1 VGRRFYSALSWALSF
16 KNIKSGYPNRKISGN
31 LGSKQITH
39 QGYMPRMSRP
49 KPPVFLVVQALIM
62 GLIPLAVSGYFLSK
76 PDVSFLNIFD
86 INGSLGAISVA
97 AILAILNPV
106 QNMQRRPVERFLWG
120 LSLSHIFIFLIC
132 VSAAVTLANRP
143 GDIGPIIAYS
153 ICGYI
158 FSLVIYLL
166 STVLLEITRPG
177 DQSNSR
183 SFLICSGT
191 ILSTL
196 AYPPLFIFTL
206 QADLDLPL
214 FNPVA
219 LLRALD
225 VRLTPDLFL
234 FSVSTGSF
242 LIFLA
247 LYAWHNRGVSMQ
259 KSQVFLAHILLL
271 IYAINANF
279 YIIYALL
286 TAANLAQFLQSC
298 WSNAIGFIALYLGLY
313 LLQTLNFKSI
323 ASLQRARFMA
333 KLGLALAVGALAFFS
348 FAAIVPAS
356 VMIFPVLGV
365 FIIAG
370 FLAYVNNLESQILNR
385 TAQINLERKKSD
397 ALLANILP
405 KYVIND
411 LKEKGFSE
419 PRSLENI
426 SVMFTDFVGFTK
438 ISQEIS
444 ATKLIEE
451 LNEIFSEFDRIT
463 ESHASERIKTIGD
476 AYMCV
481 SGLERSAQSPQ
492 RNLISIALRMIAFL
506 ESRNQQNELE
516 WHLRL
521 GIASGDSV
529 AGIVGQ
535 TKYLFDLFGDAVNTA
550 ARMESYSEP
559 QSINIDQK
567 TYLAL
572 ANAPDLTFIKRPIT
586 FVKGKGDMQMYF
598 VTRADR
604 ADPEIVETV

>member
-1 VGRRFYSALSWALSF
+1 
-16 KNIKSGYPNRKISGN
+16 
-31 LGSKQITH
+31 
-39 QGYMPRMSRP
+39 MSRP
-49 KPPVFLVVQALIM
+49 KPPVFLAVQALIM

-132 VSAAVTLANRP
+132 VSAAITLANRP

-158 FSLVIYLL
+158 FSLVIYLI
-166 STVLLEITRPG
+166 STVFLEITRPG

-219 LLRALD
+219 LLRALE
-225 VRLTPDLFL
+225 VRLAPDLFL

-506 ESRNQQNELE
+506 ENRNQQNELE

-604 ADPEIVETV
+604 ADPAIVETV

>member
-1 VGRRFYSALSWALSF
+1 
-16 KNIKSGYPNRKISGN
+16 
-31 LGSKQITH
+31 
-39 QGYMPRMSRP
+39 MSRL
-49 KPPVFLVVQALIM
+49 KPPVFLAVQALIM

-106 QNMQRRPVERFLWG
+106 QNMQRRPFERFLWG
-120 LSLSHIFIFLIC
+120 LSLSYIFIFLIC
-132 VSAAVTLANRP
+132 VSAAITLANRP

-166 STVLLEITRPG
+166 SKVFLEITRPD
-177 DQSNSR
+177 DQTNSR

-219 LLRALD
+219 LLRALG

-242 LIFLA
+242 LIFLG
-247 LYAWHNRGVSMQ
+247 LYAWHNRGVSLPR
-259 KSQVFLAHILLL
+259 SRVFLAHILLL

-286 TAANLAQFLQSC
+286 TAANLAEFLQSC

-313 LLQTLNFKSI
+313 LLHRLNFKSI
-323 ASLQRARFMA
+323 ASLQRTRFMA

-348 FAAIVPAS
+348 FATIVPAS

-365 FIIAG
+365 VIIAG

-444 ATKLIEE
+444 ATKLISE
-451 LNEIFSEFDRIT
+451 LNDIFSEFDRIT
-463 ESHASERIKTIGD
+463 ENHASERIKTIGD

-481 SGLERSAQSPQ
+481 SGLEHSAQSPQ

-506 ESRNQQNELE
+506 ENRNQQNELE

-572 ANAPDLTFIKRPIT
+572 ADAPDLLFIKRPIT

-598 VTRADR
+598 VTSART
-604 ADPEIVETV
+604 ADPAIVETA

>member
-1 VGRRFYSALSWALSF
+1 
-16 KNIKSGYPNRKISGN
+16 
-31 LGSKQITH
+31 
-39 QGYMPRMSRP
+39 MSRL
-49 KPPVFLVVQALIM
+49 KPPVFLAVQALIM

-106 QNMQRRPVERFLWG
+106 QNMQRRPFERFLWG

-132 VSAAVTLANRP
+132 VSAAITLANRP

-158 FSLVIYLL
+158 FSLVVYLL
-166 STVLLEITRPG
+166 SKVFLEITRPD
-177 DQSNSR
+177 DQTNSR

-206 QADLDLPL
+206 QADLGLPL

-219 LLRALD
+219 LLRALE

-242 LIFLA
+242 LIFLG
-247 LYAWHNRGVSMQ
+247 LYSWHNRGVSLPR
-259 KSQVFLAHILLL
+259 SRVFLAHILLL

-286 TAANLAQFLQSC
+286 TAANLAEFLQSC

-313 LLQTLNFKSI
+313 LLHRLNFKSI
-323 ASLQRARFMA
+323 ASLQRTRFLA

-348 FAAIVPAS
+348 FATIVPAS

-365 FIIAG
+365 VIIAG

-506 ESRNQQNELE
+506 ENRNQQNELE

-529 AGIVGQ
+529 AGIVGK

-598 VTRADR
+598 VTRADI
-604 ADPEIVETV
+604 ADPAIVETV

>member
-1 VGRRFYSALSWALSF
+1 
-16 KNIKSGYPNRKISGN
+16 
-31 LGSKQITH
+31 
-39 QGYMPRMSRP
+39 MSRL
-49 KPPVFLVVQALIM
+49 KPPVFLAVQALIM

-106 QNMQRRPVERFLWG
+106 QNMQRRPFERFLWG

-132 VSAAVTLANRP
+132 VSAAITLANRP

-166 STVLLEITRPG
+166 SKVFLEITRPD
-177 DQSNSR
+177 DQTNSR

-206 QADLDLPL
+206 QADLGLPL

-219 LLRALD
+219 LLRALE

-242 LIFLA
+242 LIFLG
-247 LYAWHNRGVSMQ
+247 LYAWHNRGVSLPR
-259 KSQVFLAHILLL
+259 SRVFLAHILLL

-286 TAANLAQFLQSC
+286 TASNLAEFLQSC

-313 LLQTLNFKSI
+313 LLHRLNFKSI
-323 ASLQRARFMA
+323 ASLQRTRFMA

-348 FAAIVPAS
+348 FATIVPAS

-365 FIIAG
+365 VIIAG

-444 ATKLIEE
+444 ATKLISE
-451 LNEIFSEFDRIT
+451 LNDIFSEFDRIT
-463 ESHASERIKTIGD
+463 ENHASERIKTIGD

-481 SGLERSAQSPQ
+481 SGLEHSAQSPQ

-506 ESRNQQNELE
+506 ENRNQQNELE

-572 ANAPDLTFIKRPIT
+572 ADAPDLLFIKRPIT

-598 VTRADR
+598 VTSART
-604 ADPEIVETV
+604 ADPAIVETA

>member
-1 VGRRFYSALSWALSF
+1 
-16 KNIKSGYPNRKISGN
+16 
-31 LGSKQITH
+31 
-39 QGYMPRMSRP
+39 MSRL
-49 KPPVFLVVQALIM
+49 KPPVFLAVQALIM

-106 QNMQRRPVERFLWG
+106 QNMQRRPFERFLWG

-132 VSAAVTLANRP
+132 VSAAITLANRP

-166 STVLLEITRPG
+166 SKVFLEITRPD
-177 DQSNSR
+177 DQTNSR

-219 LLRALD
+219 LLRALE

-242 LIFLA
+242 LIFLG
-247 LYAWHNRGVSMQ
+247 LYAWHNRGVSLPR
-259 KSQVFLAHILLL
+259 SRVFLAHILLL

-286 TAANLAQFLQSC
+286 TAANLAEFLQSC

-313 LLQTLNFKSI
+313 LLHRLNFKSI
-323 ASLQRARFMA
+323 ASLQRTRFMA

-348 FAAIVPAS
+348 FATIVPAS
-356 VMIFPVLGV
+356 VMIFPVLGIV
-365 FIIAG
+365 IIAG

-444 ATKLIEE
+444 ATKLISE
-451 LNEIFSEFDRIT
+451 LNDIFSEFDRIT
-463 ESHASERIKTIGD
+463 ENHASERIKTIGD

-481 SGLERSAQSPQ
+481 SGLEHSAQSPQ

-506 ESRNQQNELE
+506 ENRNQQNELE

-572 ANAPDLTFIKRPIT
+572 ADAPDLLFIKRPIT

-598 VTRADR
+598 VTSART
-604 ADPEIVETV
+604 ADPAIVETA

>member
-1 VGRRFYSALSWALSF
+1 
-16 KNIKSGYPNRKISGN
+16 
-31 LGSKQITH
+31 
-39 QGYMPRMSRP
+39 MSRL
-49 KPPVFLVVQALIM
+49 KPPVFLAVQALIM

-106 QNMQRRPVERFLWG
+106 QNMQRRPFERFLWG

-132 VSAAVTLANRP
+132 VSAAITLANRP

-166 STVLLEITRPG
+166 SKVFLEITRPD
-177 DQSNSR
+177 DQTNSR

-206 QADLDLPL
+206 QADLGLPL

-219 LLRALD
+219 LLRALE

-242 LIFLA
+242 LIFLG
-247 LYAWHNRGVSMQ
+247 LYAWHNRGVSLPR
-259 KSQVFLAHILLL
+259 SRVFLAHILLL

-286 TAANLAQFLQSC
+286 TAANLAEFLQSC

-313 LLQTLNFKSI
+313 LLHRLNFKSI
-323 ASLQRARFMA
+323 ASLQRTRFMA
-333 KLGLALAVGALAFFS
+333 KLGLVLAVGSLAFFS

-365 FIIAG
+365 VIIAG

-444 ATKLIEE
+444 ATKLISE
-451 LNEIFSEFDRIT
+451 LNDIFSEFDRIT
-463 ESHASERIKTIGD
+463 ENHASERIKTIGD

-481 SGLERSAQSPQ
+481 SGLEHSAQSPQ

-506 ESRNQQNELE
+506 ENRNQQNELE

-572 ANAPDLTFIKRPIT
+572 ADAPDLLFIKRPIT

-598 VTRADR
+598 VTSART
-604 ADPEIVETV
+604 ADPAIVETA

>member
-1 VGRRFYSALSWALSF
+1 
-16 KNIKSGYPNRKISGN
+16 
-31 LGSKQITH
+31 
-39 QGYMPRMSRP
+39 MSRL
-49 KPPVFLVVQALIM
+49 KPPVFLAVQALIM

-106 QNMQRRPVERFLWG
+106 QNMQRRPFERFLWG

-132 VSAAVTLANRP
+132 VSAAITLANRP

-166 STVLLEITRPG
+166 SKVFLEITRPD
-177 DQSNSR
+177 DQTNSR

-206 QADLDLPL
+206 QADLGLPL

-219 LLRALD
+219 LLRALE

-242 LIFLA
+242 LIFLG
-247 LYAWHNRGVSMQ
+247 LYAWHNRGVSLPR
-259 KSQVFLAHILLL
+259 SRVFLAHILLL

-286 TAANLAQFLQSC
+286 TAANLAEFLQSC

-313 LLQTLNFKSI
+313 LLHRLNFKSI
-323 ASLQRARFMA
+323 ASLQRTRFMA

-348 FAAIVPAS
+348 FATIVPAS

-365 FIIAG
+365 VIIAG
-370 FLAYVNNLESQILNR
+370 FLAYVNNMESQILNR

-444 ATKLIEE
+444 ATKLISE
-451 LNEIFSEFDRIT
+451 LNDIFSEFDRIT
-463 ESHASERIKTIGD
+463 ENHASERIKTIGD

-481 SGLERSAQSPQ
+481 SGLEHSAQSPQ

-506 ESRNQQNELE
+506 ENRNQQNELE

-572 ANAPDLTFIKRPIT
+572 ADAPDLLFIKRPIT

-598 VTRADR
+598 VTSART
-604 ADPEIVETV
+604 ADPAIVETA

>member
-1 VGRRFYSALSWALSF
+1 VGRRFYGALSWALSF

-62 GLIPLAVSGYFLSK
+62 GLIPLAVSGYFLSNT
-76 PDVSFLNIFD
+76 DVSFLNIFD

-506 ESRNQQNELE
+506 ENRNQQNELE

>member
-1 VGRRFYSALSWALSF
+1 
-16 KNIKSGYPNRKISGN
+16 
-31 LGSKQITH
+31 
-39 QGYMPRMSRP
+39 MSRL
-49 KPPVFLVVQALIM
+49 KPPVFLAVQALIM

-106 QNMQRRPVERFLWG
+106 QNMQRRPFERFLWG

-132 VSAAVTLANRP
+132 VSAAITLANRP

-166 STVLLEITRPG
+166 SKVFLEITRPD
-177 DQSNSR
+177 DQTNSR

-206 QADLDLPL
+206 QADLGLPL

-219 LLRALD
+219 LLRALE

-242 LIFLA
+242 LIFLG
-247 LYAWHNRGVSMQ
+247 LYAWHNRGVSLPR
-259 KSQVFLAHILLL
+259 SRVFLAHILLL

-286 TAANLAQFLQSC
+286 TAANLAEFLQSC

-313 LLQTLNFKSI
+313 LLHRLNFKSI
-323 ASLQRARFMA
+323 ASLQRTRFMA

-348 FAAIVPAS
+348 FATIVPAS
-356 VMIFPVLGV
+356 VMIFPVLGAV
-365 FIIAG
+365 IIAG

-444 ATKLIEE
+444 ATKLISE
-451 LNEIFSEFDRIT
+451 LNDIFSEFDRIT
-463 ESHASERIKTIGD
+463 ENHASERIKTIGD

-481 SGLERSAQSPQ
+481 SGLEHSAQSPQ

-506 ESRNQQNELE
+506 ENRNQQNELE

-572 ANAPDLTFIKRPIT
+572 ADAPDLLFIKRPIT

-598 VTRADR
+598 VTSART
-604 ADPEIVETV
+604 ADPAIVETA

>member
-1 VGRRFYSALSWALSF
+1 
-16 KNIKSGYPNRKISGN
+16 
-31 LGSKQITH
+31 
-39 QGYMPRMSRP
+39 MSSP
-49 KPPVFLVVQALIM
+49 KPPIFLAVQALMM
-62 GLIPLAVSGYFLSK
+62 GLIPLAISGYFLSK

-97 AILAILNPV
+97 AILAILNPM

-132 VSAAVTLANRP
+132 VSAAITLANRP

-166 STVLLEITRPG
+166 STVFLEITRPG
-177 DQSNSR
+177 DQRNSR

-219 LLRALD
+219 LLRALE

-242 LIFLA
+242 LIFLG

-259 KSQVFLAHILLL
+259 KSQVFLAHVLLL

-506 ESRNQQNELE
+506 ENRNQQNELE

-598 VTRADR
+598 VTRADI
-604 ADPEIVETV
+604 ADPAIVETV

>member
-1 VGRRFYSALSWALSF
+1 MRRL
-16 KNIKSGYPNRKISGN
+16 
-31 LGSKQITH
+31 
-39 QGYMPRMSRP
+39 
-49 KPPVFLVVQALIM
+49 KPPVFLAVQALIM

-106 QNMQRRPVERFLWG
+106 QNMQRRPFERFLWG

-132 VSAAVTLANRP
+132 VSAAITLANRP

-158 FSLVIYLL
+158 FSLVVYLL
-166 STVLLEITRPG
+166 SKVFLEITRPD
-177 DQSNSR
+177 DQTNSR

-206 QADLDLPL
+206 QADLGLPL

-219 LLRALD
+219 LLRALE

-242 LIFLA
+242 LIFSG
-247 LYAWHNRGVSMQ
+247 LYAWLNRGVSLPR
-259 KSQVFLAHILLL
+259 SRVFLAHILLL

-286 TAANLAQFLQSC
+286 TAANLAEFLQSC

-313 LLQTLNFKSI
+313 LLHRLNFKSI
-323 ASLQRARFMA
+323 ASLQRTRFMA

-365 FIIAG
+365 VIIAG

-444 ATKLIEE
+444 ATKLISE
-451 LNEIFSEFDRIT
+451 LNDIFSEFDRIT
-463 ESHASERIKTIGD
+463 ENHASERIKTIGD

-481 SGLERSAQSPQ
+481 SGLEHSAQSPQ

-506 ESRNQQNELE
+506 ENRNQQNELE

-550 ARMESYSEP
+550 ARMESYSKP

-572 ANAPDLTFIKRPIT
+572 ADAPDLLFIKRPVT

-598 VTRADR
+598 VTSART
-604 ADPEIVETV
+604 ADPAFVETA

>member
-1 VGRRFYSALSWALSF
+1 
-16 KNIKSGYPNRKISGN
+16 
-31 LGSKQITH
+31 
-39 QGYMPRMSRP
+39 MSRP

-62 GLIPLAVSGYFLSK
+62 GLIPLAVSGYFLSN

-177 DQSNSR
+177 HQSNSR

-219 LLRALD
+219 LLRALE
-225 VRLTPDLFL
+225 VRLAPDLFL

-506 ESRNQQNELE
+506 ENRNQQNELE

-604 ADPEIVETV
+604 ADPAIVETV

>member
-1 VGRRFYSALSWALSF
+1 
-16 KNIKSGYPNRKISGN
+16 
-31 LGSKQITH
+31 
-39 QGYMPRMSRP
+39 MSRP
-49 KPPVFLVVQALIM
+49 KPPVFLVVQALII
-62 GLIPLAVSGYFLSK
+62 GLIPLAVSGYFLSN
-76 PDVSFLNIFD
+76 PDVSFLNLFD

-166 STVLLEITRPG
+166 STVFLEITRPG

-206 QADLDLPL
+206 QADLNLPL

-234 FSVSTGSF
+234 FSISTGSF
-242 LIFLA
+242 LIFLG

-259 KSQVFLAHILLL
+259 KSQVFLAHILLM

-313 LLQTLNFKSI
+313 LLQTLNFKSL

-370 FLAYVNNLESQILNR
+370 FLAYVNNLESQIINR

-506 ESRNQQNELE
+506 ENRNQQNELE

-529 AGIVGQ
+529 AGIVGK

-598 VTRADR
+598 VTRADI
-604 ADPEIVETV
+604 ADPAIVETV

>member
-1 VGRRFYSALSWALSF
+1 
-16 KNIKSGYPNRKISGN
+16 
-31 LGSKQITH
+31 
-39 QGYMPRMSRP
+39 MSRL
-49 KPPVFLVVQALIM
+49 KPPVFLAVQALIM

-106 QNMQRRPVERFLWG
+106 QNMQRRPFERFLWG

-132 VSAAVTLANRP
+132 VSAAITLANRP

-166 STVLLEITRPG
+166 SKVFLEITRPD
-177 DQSNSR
+177 DQTNSR

-206 QADLDLPL
+206 QADLGLPL

-219 LLRALD
+219 LLRALE

-242 LIFLA
+242 LIFSG
-247 LYAWHNRGVSMQ
+247 LYAWLNRGVSLPR
-259 KSQVFLAHILLL
+259 SRVFLAHILLL

-286 TAANLAQFLQSC
+286 TAANLAEFLQSC

-313 LLQTLNFKSI
+313 LLHRLNFKSI
-323 ASLQRARFMA
+323 ASLQRTRFMA

-365 FIIAG
+365 VIIAG

-444 ATKLIEE
+444 ATKLISE
-451 LNEIFSEFDRIT
+451 LNDIFSEFDRIT
-463 ESHASERIKTIGD
+463 ENHASERIKTIGD

-481 SGLERSAQSPQ
+481 SGLEHSAQSPQ

-506 ESRNQQNELE
+506 ENRNQQNELE

-572 ANAPDLTFIKRPIT
+572 ADAPDLLFIKRPIT

-598 VTRADR
+598 VTSART
-604 ADPEIVETV
+604 ADPAIVETA

>member
-1 VGRRFYSALSWALSF
+1 
-16 KNIKSGYPNRKISGN
+16 
-31 LGSKQITH
+31 
-39 QGYMPRMSRP
+39 M
-49 KPPVFLVVQALIM
+49 M
-62 GLIPLAVSGYFLSK
+62 GLIPLAISGYFLSK

-166 STVLLEITRPG
+166 STVFLEITRPG
-177 DQSNSR
+177 DQRNSR

-219 LLRALD
+219 LLRALE

-242 LIFLA
+242 LIFLG

-259 KSQVFLAHILLL
+259 KSQVFLAHVLLL

-348 FAAIVPAS
+348 FAAIVPTS
-356 VMIFPVLGV
+356 VMIFPVFGV

-506 ESRNQQNELE
+506 ENRNQQNELE

>member
-1 VGRRFYSALSWALSF
+1 MRRL
-16 KNIKSGYPNRKISGN
+16 
-31 LGSKQITH
+31 
-39 QGYMPRMSRP
+39 
-49 KPPVFLVVQALIM
+49 KPAVFLAVQALIM

-106 QNMQRRPVERFLWG
+106 QNMQRRPFERFLWG

-132 VSAAVTLANRP
+132 VSAAITLANRP

-166 STVLLEITRPG
+166 SKVFLEITRPD
-177 DQSNSR
+177 DQTNSR

-206 QADLDLPL
+206 QADLGLPL

-219 LLRALD
+219 LLRALE

-242 LIFLA
+242 LIFLG
-247 LYAWHNRGVSMQ
+247 LYAWHNRGVSLPR
-259 KSQVFLAHILLL
+259 SRVFLAHILLL

-286 TAANLAQFLQSC
+286 TAANLAEFLQSC

-313 LLQTLNFKSI
+313 LLHRLNFKSI
-323 ASLQRARFMA
+323 ASLQRTRFMA

-365 FIIAG
+365 VIIAG

-444 ATKLIEE
+444 ATKLISE
-451 LNEIFSEFDRIT
+451 LNDIFSEFDRIT
-463 ESHASERIKTIGD
+463 ENHASERIKTIGD

-481 SGLERSAQSPQ
+481 SGLEHSAQSPQ

-506 ESRNQQNELE
+506 ENRNQQNELE

-572 ANAPDLTFIKRPIT
+572 ADAPDLLFIKRPIT

-598 VTRADR
+598 VTSART
-604 ADPEIVETV
+604 ADPAIVETA

>member
-1 VGRRFYSALSWALSF
+1 
-16 KNIKSGYPNRKISGN
+16 
-31 LGSKQITH
+31 
-39 QGYMPRMSRP
+39 MSRL
-49 KPPVFLVVQALIM
+49 KPPVFLAVQALIM

-166 STVLLEITRPG
+166 STVFLEITRPG

-206 QADLDLPL
+206 QADLNLPL

-234 FSVSTGSF
+234 FSISTGSF
-242 LIFLA
+242 LIFLG

-259 KSQVFLAHILLL
+259 KSQVFLAHILLM

-370 FLAYVNNLESQILNR
+370 FLAYVNNLESQIINR

-506 ESRNQQNELE
+506 ENRNQQNELE

-529 AGIVGQ
+529 AGIVGK

-598 VTRADR
+598 VTRADI
-604 ADPEIVETV
+604 ADPAIVETV

>member
-1 VGRRFYSALSWALSF
+1 
-16 KNIKSGYPNRKISGN
+16 
-31 LGSKQITH
+31 
-39 QGYMPRMSRP
+39 MSRL
-49 KPPVFLVVQALIM
+49 KPPVFLAVQALIM

-106 QNMQRRPVERFLWG
+106 QNMQRRPFERFLWG

-132 VSAAVTLANRP
+132 VSAAITLANRP

-166 STVLLEITRPG
+166 SKVFLEITRPD
-177 DQSNSR
+177 DQTNSR

-206 QADLDLPL
+206 QADLGLPL

-219 LLRALD
+219 LLRALE

-242 LIFLA
+242 LIFLG
-247 LYAWHNRGVSMQ
+247 LYAWHNRGVSLPR
-259 KSQVFLAHILLL
+259 SRVFLAHILLL

-286 TAANLAQFLQSC
+286 TAANLAEFLQSC

-313 LLQTLNFKSI
+313 LLHRLNFKSI
-323 ASLQRARFMA
+323 ASLQRTRFMA

-348 FAAIVPAS
+348 FAMIVPAS
-356 VMIFPVLGV
+356 VMIFPVLGLV
-365 FIIAG
+365 IIAG

-444 ATKLIEE
+444 ATKLISE
-451 LNEIFSEFDRIT
+451 LNDIFSEFDRIT
-463 ESHASERIKTIGD
+463 ENHASERIKTIGD

-481 SGLERSAQSPQ
+481 SGLEHSAQSPQ

-506 ESRNQQNELE
+506 ENRNQQNELE

-572 ANAPDLTFIKRPIT
+572 ADAPDLLFIKRPIT

-598 VTRADR
+598 VTSART
-604 ADPEIVETV
+604 ADPAIVETA

>member
-1 VGRRFYSALSWALSF
+1 MRRL
-16 KNIKSGYPNRKISGN
+16 K
-31 LGSKQITH
+31 T
-39 QGYMPRMSRP
+39 
-49 KPPVFLVVQALIM
+49 PVFLAVQALIM

-106 QNMQRRPVERFLWG
+106 QNMQRRPFERFLWG

-132 VSAAVTLANRP
+132 VSAAITLANRP

-166 STVLLEITRPG
+166 SKVFLEITRPD
-177 DQSNSR
+177 DQTNSR

-206 QADLDLPL
+206 QADLGLPL

-219 LLRALD
+219 LLRALE

-242 LIFLA
+242 LIFLG
-247 LYAWHNRGVSMQ
+247 LYAWHNRGVSLPR
-259 KSQVFLAHILLL
+259 SRVFLAHILLL

-286 TAANLAQFLQSC
+286 TAANLAEFLQSC

-313 LLQTLNFKSI
+313 LLHRLNFKSI
-323 ASLQRARFMA
+323 ASLQRTRFMA

-365 FIIAG
+365 VIIAG

-426 SVMFTDFVGFTK
+426 SIMFTDFVGFTK

-444 ATKLIEE
+444 ATKLISE
-451 LNEIFSEFDRIT
+451 LNDIFSEFDRIT
-463 ESHASERIKTIGD
+463 ENHASERIKTIGD

-481 SGLERSAQSPQ
+481 SGLEHSAQSPQ

-506 ESRNQQNELE
+506 ENRNQQNELE

-572 ANAPDLTFIKRPIT
+572 ADAPDLLFIKRPIT

-598 VTRADR
+598 VTSART
-604 ADPEIVETV
+604 ADPAIVETA

>member
-1 VGRRFYSALSWALSF
+1 MRRL
-16 KNIKSGYPNRKISGN
+16 
-31 LGSKQITH
+31 
-39 QGYMPRMSRP
+39 
-49 KPPVFLVVQALIM
+49 KPPVFLAVQALIM

-106 QNMQRRPVERFLWG
+106 QNMQRRPFERFLWG

-132 VSAAVTLANRP
+132 VSAAITLANRP

-158 FSLVIYLL
+158 FSLVVYLL
-166 STVLLEITRPG
+166 SKVFLEITRPD
-177 DQSNSR
+177 DQTNSR

-206 QADLDLPL
+206 QADLGLPL

-219 LLRALD
+219 LLRALE

-242 LIFLA
+242 LIFSG
-247 LYAWHNRGVSMQ
+247 LYAWLNRGVSLPR
-259 KSQVFLAHILLL
+259 SRVFLAHILLL

-286 TAANLAQFLQSC
+286 TAANLAEFLQSC

-313 LLQTLNFKSI
+313 LLHRLNFKSI
-323 ASLQRARFMA
+323 ALLQRTRFMA

-348 FAAIVPAS
+348 FATIVPAS

-365 FIIAG
+365 VIIAG

-444 ATKLIEE
+444 ATKLISE
-451 LNEIFSEFDRIT
+451 LNDIFSEFDRIT
-463 ESHASERIKTIGD
+463 ENHASERIKTIGD

-481 SGLERSAQSPQ
+481 SGLEHSAQSPQ

-506 ESRNQQNELE
+506 ENRNQQNELE

-572 ANAPDLTFIKRPIT
+572 ADAPDLLFIKRPIT

-598 VTRADR
+598 VTSART
-604 ADPEIVETV
+604 ADPAIVETA

>member
-1 VGRRFYSALSWALSF
+1 
-16 KNIKSGYPNRKISGN
+16 
-31 LGSKQITH
+31 
-39 QGYMPRMSRP
+39 MSRP

-62 GLIPLAVSGYFLSK
+62 GLIPLAVSGYFLSNT
-76 PDVSFLNIFD
+76 DVSFLNIFD

-177 DQSNSR
+177 HQSNSR

-506 ESRNQQNELE
+506 ENRNQQNELE

-604 ADPEIVETV
+604 ADPAIVETV

>member
-1 VGRRFYSALSWALSF
+1 MRRL
-16 KNIKSGYPNRKISGN
+16 
-31 LGSKQITH
+31 
-39 QGYMPRMSRP
+39 
-49 KPPVFLVVQALIM
+49 KPPVFLAVQALIM

-106 QNMQRRPVERFLWG
+106 QNMQRRPFERFLWG

-132 VSAAVTLANRP
+132 VSAAITLANRP

-158 FSLVIYLL
+158 FSLVVYLL
-166 STVLLEITRPG
+166 SKVFLEITRPD
-177 DQSNSR
+177 DQTNSR

-206 QADLDLPL
+206 QADLGLPL

-219 LLRALD
+219 LLRALE

-242 LIFLA
+242 LIFLG
-247 LYAWHNRGVSMQ
+247 LYAWHNRGVSLPR
-259 KSQVFLAHILLL
+259 SRVFLAHILLL

-286 TAANLAQFLQSC
+286 TAANLAEFLQSC

-313 LLQTLNFKSI
+313 LLHRLNFKSI
-323 ASLQRARFMA
+323 ASLQRTRFMA

-365 FIIAG
+365 VIIAG

-444 ATKLIEE
+444 ATKLISE
-451 LNEIFSEFDRIT
+451 LNDIFSEFDRIT
-463 ESHASERIKTIGD
+463 ENHASERIKTIGD

-481 SGLERSAQSPQ
+481 SGLEHSAQSPQ

-506 ESRNQQNELE
+506 ENRNQQNELE

-572 ANAPDLTFIKRPIT
+572 ADAPDLLFIKRPIT

-598 VTRADR
+598 VTSART
-604 ADPEIVETV
+604 ADPAFVETA

>member
-1 VGRRFYSALSWALSF
+1 
-16 KNIKSGYPNRKISGN
+16 
-31 LGSKQITH
+31 
-39 QGYMPRMSRP
+39 MSRL
-49 KPPVFLVVQALIM
+49 KPPVFLAVQALIM

-106 QNMQRRPVERFLWG
+106 QNMQRRPFERFLWG

-132 VSAAVTLANRP
+132 VSAAITLANRP

-166 STVLLEITRPG
+166 SKVFLEITRPD
-177 DQSNSR
+177 DQTNSR

-206 QADLDLPL
+206 QADLGLPL

-219 LLRALD
+219 LLRALE

-242 LIFLA
+242 LIFLG
-247 LYAWHNRGVSMQ
+247 LYAWHNRGVSLPR
-259 KSQVFLAHILLL
+259 SRVFLAHILLL

-286 TAANLAQFLQSC
+286 TAANLAEFLQSC

-313 LLQTLNFKSI
+313 LLHRLNFKSI
-323 ASLQRARFMA
+323 ASLQRTRFMA

-348 FAAIVPAS
+348 FATIVPAS
-356 VMIFPVLGV
+356 VMLFPVLGV
-365 FIIAG
+365 VIIAG

-444 ATKLIEE
+444 ATKLISE
-451 LNEIFSEFDRIT
+451 LNDIFSEFDRIT
-463 ESHASERIKTIGD
+463 ENHASERIKTIGD

-481 SGLERSAQSPQ
+481 SGLEHSAQSPQ

-506 ESRNQQNELE
+506 ENRNQQNELE

-572 ANAPDLTFIKRPIT
+572 ADAPDLLFIKRPIT

-598 VTRADR
+598 VTSART
-604 ADPEIVETV
+604 ADPAIVETA

>member
-1 VGRRFYSALSWALSF
+1 
-16 KNIKSGYPNRKISGN
+16 
-31 LGSKQITH
+31 
-39 QGYMPRMSRP
+39 MSRP
-49 KPPVFLVVQALIM
+49 KPPVFLAVQALIM

-219 LLRALD
+219 LLRALE

-242 LIFLA
+242 LIFLG

-506 ESRNQQNELE
+506 ENRNQQNELE

-559 QSINIDQK
+559 QSINIDQN

-572 ANAPDLTFIKRPIT
+572 ADAPDLTFIKRPIT

-604 ADPEIVETV
+604 ADPAIVETV

>member
-1 VGRRFYSALSWALSF
+1 MRRL
-16 KNIKSGYPNRKISGN
+16 
-31 LGSKQITH
+31 
-39 QGYMPRMSRP
+39 
-49 KPPVFLVVQALIM
+49 KPAVFLAVQALIM

-106 QNMQRRPVERFLWG
+106 QNMQRRPFERFLWG

-132 VSAAVTLANRP
+132 VSAAITLVNRP

-166 STVLLEITRPG
+166 SKVFLEITRPD
-177 DQSNSR
+177 DQTNSR

-219 LLRALD
+219 LLRALE

-242 LIFLA
+242 LIFLG
-247 LYAWHNRGVSMQ
+247 LYAWHNRGVSLPR
-259 KSQVFLAHILLL
+259 SRVFLAHILLL

-286 TAANLAQFLQSC
+286 TAANLAEFLQSC

-313 LLQTLNFKSI
+313 LLHRLNFKSI
-323 ASLQRARFMA
+323 ASLQRTRFMA

-348 FAAIVPAS
+348 FATIVPAS

-365 FIIAG
+365 VIIAG

-444 ATKLIEE
+444 ATKLISE
-451 LNEIFSEFDRIT
+451 LNDIFSEFDRIT
-463 ESHASERIKTIGD
+463 ENHASERIKTIGD

-481 SGLERSAQSPQ
+481 SGLEHSAQSPQ

-506 ESRNQQNELE
+506 ENRNQQNELE

-572 ANAPDLTFIKRPIT
+572 ADAPDLLFIKRPIT

-598 VTRADR
+598 VTSART
-604 ADPEIVETV
+604 ADPAFVETA

>member
-1 VGRRFYSALSWALSF
+1 
-16 KNIKSGYPNRKISGN
+16 
-31 LGSKQITH
+31 
-39 QGYMPRMSRP
+39 MSRL
-49 KPPVFLVVQALIM
+49 KPPVFLAVQALIM

-106 QNMQRRPVERFLWG
+106 QNMQRRPFERFLWG

-132 VSAAVTLANRP
+132 VSAAITLANRP

-158 FSLVIYLL
+158 FSLVVYLL
-166 STVLLEITRPG
+166 SKVFLEITRPD
-177 DQSNSR
+177 DQTNSR

-206 QADLDLPL
+206 QADLGLPL

-219 LLRALD
+219 LLRALE

-242 LIFLA
+242 LIFLG
-247 LYAWHNRGVSMQ
+247 LYAWHNRGVSLPR
-259 KSQVFLAHILLL
+259 SRVFLAHILLL

-286 TAANLAQFLQSC
+286 TAANLAEFLQSC

-313 LLQTLNFKSI
+313 LLHRLNFKSI
-323 ASLQRARFMA
+323 ASLQRTRFLA

-348 FAAIVPAS
+348 FATIVPAS

-365 FIIAG
+365 VIIAG

-444 ATKLIEE
+444 ATKLISE
-451 LNEIFSEFDRIT
+451 LNDIFSEFDRIT
-463 ESHASERIKTIGD
+463 ENHASERIKTIGD

-481 SGLERSAQSPQ
+481 SGLEHSAQSPQ

-506 ESRNQQNELE
+506 ENRNQQNEPE

-572 ANAPDLTFIKRPIT
+572 ADAPDLLFIKRPIT

-598 VTRADR
+598 VTSART
-604 ADPEIVETV
+604 ADPAIVETA

>member
-1 VGRRFYSALSWALSF
+1 VGRRFYSALSRALYF
-16 KNIKSGYPNRKISGN
+16 KNIKSGYPNQKISGN
-31 LGSKQITH
+31 LGSKKITH
-39 QGYMPRMSRP
+39 QGYMSRMSRP
-49 KPPVFLVVQALIM
+49 KPPVFSAVQALMI

-132 VSAAVTLANRP
+132 VSAAITLTNRP

-158 FSLVIYLL
+158 FSLVIYLI
-166 STVLLEITRPG
+166 STVFLEITRPG

-219 LLRALD
+219 LLQALE

-234 FSVSTGSF
+234 FSVSLGSF

-286 TAANLAQFLQSC
+286 TAANLAQFLKSC

-323 ASLQRARFMA
+323 TSLQRARFMA

-444 ATKLIEE
+444 ATTLIEE
-451 LNEIFSEFDRIT
+451 LNDIFSEFDRIT

-506 ESRNQQNELE
+506 ENRNQQNELE

-598 VTRADR
+598 VTRAGR
-604 ADPEIVETV
+604 ADPAIVETV

>member
-1 VGRRFYSALSWALSF
+1 MRRL
-16 KNIKSGYPNRKISGN
+16 K
-31 LGSKQITH
+31 H
-39 QGYMPRMSRP
+39 
-49 KPPVFLVVQALIM
+49 PVFLAVQALIM

-106 QNMQRRPVERFLWG
+106 QNMQRRPFERFLWG

-132 VSAAVTLANRP
+132 VSAAITLANRP

-158 FSLVIYLL
+158 FSLVVYLL
-166 STVLLEITRPG
+166 SKVFLEITRPD
-177 DQSNSR
+177 DQTNSR

-206 QADLDLPL
+206 QADLGLPL

-219 LLRALD
+219 LLRALE

-242 LIFLA
+242 LIFLG
-247 LYAWHNRGVSMQ
+247 LYAWHNRGVSLPR
-259 KSQVFLAHILLL
+259 SRVFLAHILLL

-286 TAANLAQFLQSC
+286 TAANLAEFLQSC

-313 LLQTLNFKSI
+313 LLHRLNFKSI
-323 ASLQRARFMA
+323 ASLQRTRFMA

-348 FAAIVPAS
+348 FATIVPAS

-365 FIIAG
+365 VIIAG

-444 ATKLIEE
+444 ATKLISE
-451 LNEIFSEFDRIT
+451 LNDIFSEFDRIT
-463 ESHASERIKTIGD
+463 ENHASERIKTIGD

-481 SGLERSAQSPQ
+481 SGLEHSAQSPQ

-506 ESRNQQNELE
+506 ENRNQQNELE

-572 ANAPDLTFIKRPIT
+572 ADAPDLLFIKRPIT

-598 VTRADR
+598 VTSART
-604 ADPEIVETV
+604 ADPAIVETA

>member
-1 VGRRFYSALSWALSF
+1 
-16 KNIKSGYPNRKISGN
+16 
-31 LGSKQITH
+31 
-39 QGYMPRMSRP
+39 MSRL
-49 KPPVFLVVQALIM
+49 KPPVFLAVQALIM

-106 QNMQRRPVERFLWG
+106 QNMQRRPFERFLWG

-132 VSAAVTLANRP
+132 VSAAITLANRP

-158 FSLVIYLL
+158 FSLVVYLL
-166 STVLLEITRPG
+166 SKVFLEITRPD
-177 DQSNSR
+177 DQTNSR

-206 QADLDLPL
+206 QADLGLPL
-214 FNPVA
+214 FSPVA
-219 LLRALD
+219 LLRALE

-242 LIFLA
+242 LIFLG
-247 LYAWHNRGVSMQ
+247 LYSWHNRGVSLPR
-259 KSQVFLAHILLL
+259 SRVFLAHILLL

-286 TAANLAQFLQSC
+286 TAANLAEFLQSC

-313 LLQTLNFKSI
+313 LLHRLNFKSI
-323 ASLQRARFMA
+323 ASLQRTRFLA

-348 FAAIVPAS
+348 FATIVPAS

-365 FIIAG
+365 VIIAG

-481 SGLERSAQSPQ
+481 SGLEHSAQSPQ

-506 ESRNQQNELE
+506 ENRNQQNEPE

-572 ANAPDLTFIKRPIT
+572 ADAPDLLFIKRPIT

-598 VTRADR
+598 VTSART
-604 ADPEIVETV
+604 ADPAIVETA

>member
-1 VGRRFYSALSWALSF
+1 
-16 KNIKSGYPNRKISGN
+16 
-31 LGSKQITH
+31 
-39 QGYMPRMSRP
+39 MSRL
-49 KPPVFLVVQALIM
+49 KPPVFLAVQALIM

-106 QNMQRRPVERFLWG
+106 QNMQRRPFERFLWG

-132 VSAAVTLANRP
+132 VSAAITLANRP

-166 STVLLEITRPG
+166 SKVFLEITRPD
-177 DQSNSR
+177 DQTNSR

-206 QADLDLPL
+206 QADLGLPL

-219 LLRALD
+219 LLRALE

-242 LIFLA
+242 LIFLG
-247 LYAWHNRGVSMQ
+247 LYAWHNRGVSLPR
-259 KSQVFLAHILLL
+259 SRVFLAHILLL

-286 TAANLAQFLQSC
+286 TAANLAEFLQSC

-313 LLQTLNFKSI
+313 LLHRLNFKSI
-323 ASLQRARFMA
+323 ASLQRTRLMA

-348 FAAIVPAS
+348 FATIVPAS

-365 FIIAG
+365 VIIAG

-444 ATKLIEE
+444 ATKLISE
-451 LNEIFSEFDRIT
+451 LNDIFSEFDRIT
-463 ESHASERIKTIGD
+463 ENHASERIKTIGD

-481 SGLERSAQSPQ
+481 SGLEHSAQSPQ

-506 ESRNQQNELE
+506 ENRNQQNELE

-572 ANAPDLTFIKRPIT
+572 ADAPDLLFIKRPIT

-598 VTRADR
+598 VTSART
-604 ADPEIVETV
+604 ADPAIVETA

>member
-1 VGRRFYSALSWALSF
+1 LSWALSF
-16 KNIKSGYPNRKISGN
+16 KNIKSGYPNRKISGS

-39 QGYMPRMSRP
+39 QGYMPRMSRL
-49 KPPVFLVVQALIM
+49 KPPVFLAVQALIM

-106 QNMQRRPVERFLWG
+106 QNMQRRPFERFLWG

-132 VSAAVTLANRP
+132 VSAAITLANRP

-166 STVLLEITRPG
+166 SKVFLEITRPD
-177 DQSNSR
+177 DQTNSR

-206 QADLDLPL
+206 QADLGLPL

-219 LLRALD
+219 LLRALE

-242 LIFLA
+242 LIFLG
-247 LYAWHNRGVSMQ
+247 LYAWHNRGVSLPR
-259 KSQVFLAHILLL
+259 SRVFLAHILLL

-286 TAANLAQFLQSC
+286 TAANLAEFLQSC

-313 LLQTLNFKSI
+313 LLHRLNFKSI
-323 ASLQRARFMA
+323 ASLQRTRFMA

-348 FAAIVPAS
+348 FATIVPAS

-365 FIIAG
+365 VIIAG

-444 ATKLIEE
+444 ATKLISE
-451 LNEIFSEFDRIT
+451 LNDIFSEFDRIT
-463 ESHASERIKTIGD
+463 ENHASERIKTIGD

-481 SGLERSAQSPQ
+481 SGLEHSAQSPQ

-506 ESRNQQNELE
+506 ENRNQQNELE

-572 ANAPDLTFIKRPIT
+572 ADAPDLLFIKRPIT

-598 VTRADR
+598 VTSART
-604 ADPEIVETV
+604 ADPAIVETA

>member
-1 VGRRFYSALSWALSF
+1 
-16 KNIKSGYPNRKISGN
+16 
-31 LGSKQITH
+31 
-39 QGYMPRMSRP
+39 MSRL
-49 KPPVFLVVQALIM
+49 KPPVFLAVQALIM

-106 QNMQRRPVERFLWG
+106 QNMQRRPFERFLWG

-132 VSAAVTLANRP
+132 VSAAITLANRP

-166 STVLLEITRPG
+166 SKVFLEITRPD
-177 DQSNSR
+177 DQTNSR

-206 QADLDLPL
+206 QADLGLPL

-219 LLRALD
+219 LLRALE

-242 LIFLA
+242 LIFLG
-247 LYAWHNRGVSMQ
+247 LYAWHNRGVSLPR
-259 KSQVFLAHILLL
+259 SRVFLAHILLL

-286 TAANLAQFLQSC
+286 TAANLAEFLQSC

-313 LLQTLNFKSI
+313 LLHRLNFKSI
-323 ASLQRARFMA
+323 ASLQRTRFMA

-348 FAAIVPAS
+348 FATIVPAS

-365 FIIAG
+365 VIIAG

-444 ATKLIEE
+444 ATKLISE
-451 LNEIFSEFDRIT
+451 LNDIFSEFDRIT
-463 ESHASERIKTIGD
+463 ENHASERIKTIGD

-481 SGLERSAQSPQ
+481 SGLEHSAQSPQ

-506 ESRNQQNELE
+506 EIRNQQNELE

-572 ANAPDLTFIKRPIT
+572 ADAPDLLFIKRPIT

-598 VTRADR
+598 VTSART
-604 ADPEIVETV
+604 ADPAIVETA

>member
-1 VGRRFYSALSWALSF
+1 
-16 KNIKSGYPNRKISGN
+16 
-31 LGSKQITH
+31 
-39 QGYMPRMSRP
+39 MSRP
-49 KPPVFLVVQALIM
+49 KPPVFSAVQALMI

-132 VSAAVTLANRP
+132 VSAAITLTNRP

-158 FSLVIYLL
+158 FSLVIYLI
-166 STVLLEITRPG
+166 STVFLEITRPG

-219 LLRALD
+219 LLQALE

-234 FSVSTGSF
+234 FSVSLGSF

-286 TAANLAQFLQSC
+286 TAANLAQFLKSC

-323 ASLQRARFMA
+323 TSLQRARFMA

-444 ATKLIEE
+444 ATTLIEE
-451 LNEIFSEFDRIT
+451 LNDIFSEFDRIT

-506 ESRNQQNELE
+506 ENRNQQNELE

-598 VTRADR
+598 VTRAGR
-604 ADPEIVETV
+604 ADPAIVETV

>member
-1 VGRRFYSALSWALSF
+1 
-16 KNIKSGYPNRKISGN
+16 
-31 LGSKQITH
+31 
-39 QGYMPRMSRP
+39 MSRP

-62 GLIPLAVSGYFLSK
+62 GLIPLAVSGYFLSN

-132 VSAAVTLANRP
+132 VSAAITLANRP

-177 DQSNSR
+177 HQSNSR

-219 LLRALD
+219 LLRALE

-242 LIFLA
+242 LIFLG

-506 ESRNQQNELE
+506 ENRNQQNELE

-604 ADPEIVETV
+604 ADPAIVETV

>member
-1 VGRRFYSALSWALSF
+1 LSWALSF
-16 KNIKSGYPNRKISGN
+16 KNIKSGYPNRKISGS

-39 QGYMPRMSRP
+39 QGYMPRMSRL
-49 KPPVFLVVQALIM
+49 KPPVFLAVQALIM

-106 QNMQRRPVERFLWG
+106 QNMQRRPFERFLWG

-132 VSAAVTLANRP
+132 VSAAITLANRP

-166 STVLLEITRPG
+166 SKVFLEITQPD
-177 DQSNSR
+177 DQTNSR

-206 QADLDLPL
+206 QADLGQPL

-219 LLRALD
+219 LLRALE

-242 LIFLA
+242 LIFLG
-247 LYAWHNRGVSMQ
+247 LYAWHNRGVSLPR
-259 KSQVFLAHILLL
+259 SRVFLAHILLL

-286 TAANLAQFLQSC
+286 TAANLAEFLQSC

-313 LLQTLNFKSI
+313 LLHRLNFKSI
-323 ASLQRARFMA
+323 ASLQRTRFMA

-348 FAAIVPAS
+348 FATIVPAS

-365 FIIAG
+365 VIIAG

-444 ATKLIEE
+444 ATKLISE
-451 LNEIFSEFDRIT
+451 LNDIFSEFDRIT
-463 ESHASERIKTIGD
+463 ENHASERIKTIGD

-481 SGLERSAQSPQ
+481 SGLEHSAQSPQ

-506 ESRNQQNELE
+506 ENRNQQNELE

-572 ANAPDLTFIKRPIT
+572 ADAPDLLFIKRPIT

-598 VTRADR
+598 VTSART
-604 ADPEIVETV
+604 ADPAIVETA

>member
-1 VGRRFYSALSWALSF
+1 
-16 KNIKSGYPNRKISGN
+16 
-31 LGSKQITH
+31 
-39 QGYMPRMSRP
+39 MSRL
-49 KPPVFLVVQALIM
+49 KPPVFLAVQALIM

-106 QNMQRRPVERFLWG
+106 QNMQRRPFERFLWG
-120 LSLSHIFIFLIC
+120 LSLSYIFIFLIC
-132 VSAAVTLANRP
+132 VSAAITLANRP

-158 FSLVIYLL
+158 FSLVVYLL
-166 STVLLEITRPG
+166 SKVFLEITRPD
-177 DQSNSR
+177 DQTNSR

-206 QADLDLPL
+206 QADLGLPL

-219 LLRALD
+219 LLRALE

-242 LIFLA
+242 LIFLG
-247 LYAWHNRGVSMQ
+247 LYAWHNRGVSLPR
-259 KSQVFLAHILLL
+259 SRVFLAHILLL

-286 TAANLAQFLQSC
+286 TAANLAEFLQSC

-313 LLQTLNFKSI
+313 LLHRLNFKSI
-323 ASLQRARFMA
+323 ASLQRTRFMA

-348 FAAIVPAS
+348 FATIVPAS

-365 FIIAG
+365 VIIAG

-444 ATKLIEE
+444 ATKLISE
-451 LNEIFSEFDRIT
+451 LNDIFSEFDRIT
-463 ESHASERIKTIGD
+463 ENHASERIKTIGD

-481 SGLERSAQSPQ
+481 SGLEHSAQSPQ

-506 ESRNQQNELE
+506 ENRNQQNELE

-572 ANAPDLTFIKRPIT
+572 ADAPDLLFIKRPIT

-598 VTRADR
+598 VTSART
-604 ADPEIVETV
+604 ADPAIVETA

>member
-1 VGRRFYSALSWALSF
+1 
-16 KNIKSGYPNRKISGN
+16 
-31 LGSKQITH
+31 
-39 QGYMPRMSRP
+39 MSRP

-62 GLIPLAVSGYFLSK
+62 GLIPLAVSGYFLSN
-76 PDVSFLNIFD
+76 PDVSFLNLFD

-106 QNMQRRPVERFLWG
+106 QSMQRRPVERFLWG

-166 STVLLEITRPG
+166 STVFLEITRPG

-206 QADLDLPL
+206 QADLNLPL
-214 FNPVA
+214 FTPVA

-234 FSVSTGSF
+234 FSISTGSF
-242 LIFLA
+242 LIFLG

-259 KSQVFLAHILLL
+259 KSQVFLAHILLM

-370 FLAYVNNLESQILNR
+370 FLAYVNNLESQIINR

-506 ESRNQQNELE
+506 ENRNQQNELE

-529 AGIVGQ
+529 AGIVGK

-598 VTRADR
+598 VTRADI
-604 ADPEIVETV
+604 ADPAIVETV

>member
-1 VGRRFYSALSWALSF
+1 MRRL
-16 KNIKSGYPNRKISGN
+16 
-31 LGSKQITH
+31 
-39 QGYMPRMSRP
+39 
-49 KPPVFLVVQALIM
+49 KPPVFLAVQALIM

-106 QNMQRRPVERFLWG
+106 QNMQRRPFERFLWG

-132 VSAAVTLANRP
+132 VSAAIALANRP

-158 FSLVIYLL
+158 FSLVVYLL
-166 STVLLEITRPG
+166 SKVFLEITRPD
-177 DQSNSR
+177 DQTNSR

-206 QADLDLPL
+206 QADLGLPL

-219 LLRALD
+219 LLRALE

-242 LIFLA
+242 LIFSG
-247 LYAWHNRGVSMQ
+247 LYAWLNRGVSLPR
-259 KSQVFLAHILLL
+259 SRVFLAHILLL

-286 TAANLAQFLQSC
+286 TAANLAEFLQSC

-313 LLQTLNFKSI
+313 LLHRLNFKSI
-323 ASLQRARFMA
+323 ASLQRTRFMA

-365 FIIAG
+365 VIIAG

-444 ATKLIEE
+444 ATKLISE
-451 LNEIFSEFDRIT
+451 LNDIFSEFDRIT
-463 ESHASERIKTIGD
+463 ENHASERIKTIGD

-481 SGLERSAQSPQ
+481 SGLEHSAQSPQ

-506 ESRNQQNELE
+506 ENRNQQNELE

-572 ANAPDLTFIKRPIT
+572 ADAPDLLFIKRPVT

-598 VTRADR
+598 VTSART
-604 ADPEIVETV
+604 ADPAFVETA

>member
-1 VGRRFYSALSWALSF
+1 
-16 KNIKSGYPNRKISGN
+16 
-31 LGSKQITH
+31 
-39 QGYMPRMSRP
+39 MSRP

-62 GLIPLAVSGYFLSK
+62 GLIPLAVSGYFLSN
-76 PDVSFLNIFD
+76 PDVSFLNLFD

-106 QNMQRRPVERFLWG
+106 QNMQRRPFERFLWG

-166 STVLLEITRPG
+166 STVFLEITRPG

-206 QADLDLPL
+206 QADLNLPL

-234 FSVSTGSF
+234 FSISTGSF
-242 LIFLA
+242 LIFLG

-259 KSQVFLAHILLL
+259 KSQVFLAHILLM

-370 FLAYVNNLESQILNR
+370 FLAYVNNLESQIINR

-506 ESRNQQNELE
+506 ENRNQQNELE

-529 AGIVGQ
+529 AGIVGK

-598 VTRADR
+598 VTRADI
-604 ADPEIVETV
+604 ADPAIVETV